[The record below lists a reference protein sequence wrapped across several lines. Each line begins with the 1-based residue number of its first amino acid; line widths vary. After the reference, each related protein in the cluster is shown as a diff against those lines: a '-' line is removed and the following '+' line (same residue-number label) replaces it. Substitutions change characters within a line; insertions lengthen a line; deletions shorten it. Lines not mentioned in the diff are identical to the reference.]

1 MDVARFV
8 PETMRASPI
17 VEKYSL
23 LDETFLSFIRKLRK
37 DLVDPVNHV
46 KGVLDRINRKDR
58 NIFCFSG

>member
-37 DLVDPVNHV
+37 DLVDPVNPV
-46 KGVLDRINRKDR
+46 KGVLDTINRKDR